1 MLIIY
6 LLKYISLKFSWQ
18 ILNKMLIVKWHKIY
32 MEKKIMHW
40 LDVEEIA
47 SQLEENYHDEYDPNM
62 KLLDLQQM
70 ITSLSDFEDHEV
82 EVQRATLEEIRDQ
95 WKEIR
100 EEFNEED
107 TD

>member
-1 MLIIY
+1 
-6 LLKYISLKFSWQ
+6 
-18 ILNKMLIVKWHKIY
+18 

-47 SQLEENYHDEYDPNM
+47 SQLEENYHDEYVPHM

-82 EVQRATLEEIRDQ
+82 EVQRATLEEIRDK
-95 WKEIR
+95 WEEIR
-100 EEFNEED
+100 EGFNEED

>member
-1 MLIIY
+1 
-6 LLKYISLKFSWQ
+6 
-18 ILNKMLIVKWHKIY
+18 
-32 MEKKIMHW
+32 MHW

-47 SQLEENYHDEYDPNM
+47 RQLEENYHDEYVPHM

-82 EVQRATLEEIRDQ
+82 EVQRATLEEIRDK
-95 WKEIR
+95 WEEIR
-100 EEFNEED
+100 EELNEED